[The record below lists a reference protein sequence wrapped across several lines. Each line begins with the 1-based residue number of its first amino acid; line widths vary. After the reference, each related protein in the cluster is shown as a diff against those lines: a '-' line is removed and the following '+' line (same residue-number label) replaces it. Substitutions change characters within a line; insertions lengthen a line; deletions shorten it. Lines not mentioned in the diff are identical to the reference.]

1 MKRVFPT
8 FVSLLLVAI
17 AGCDRPVPKVAT
29 ADPVKVKVAV
39 PTKEMVTQFEEF
51 TGRTSAVRTVEVRS
65 RVTGFLNNVLFKDG
79 AEVQEGE
86 ELFAIDDRS
95 FKSTAAAATA
105 LVAQAQTRVERLS
118 GQYRRGKQLVATKSI
133 TQEQFEQLEFDQA
146 EAVSMLAAAKA
157 AKELADLN
165 VEYTRVLAPISGT
178 ISNRKVD
185 PGNVIKADDISMA
198 TIVKLNP
205 IYAYFDINERTVLR
219 LRRMMD
225 EGKIES
231 ADKAKLKVGVALAD
245 EDAPSHEGTIDFV
258 DSQVDASTGTQRV
271 RATIVNNSKLLSPG
285 LFVRLRFPVGE
296 PHLATLIPEEALVSD
311 QGQRFVYVVG
321 QDNKTAYR
329 RVKIG
334 MLVNGRR
341 VIEEGV
347 KPAERVV
354 VQGLQRV
361 KEGTTV
367 IAEPFV
373 PESPGITAVSSPAAV
388 PPKAAPPVETSP
400 SAFPPQ
406 GVPEE
411 AVKESKEPKKSGQ

>member
-1 MKRVFPT
+1 MKRFLILI
-8 FVSLLLVAI
+8 LLLFLS
-17 AGCDRPVPKVAT
+17 AGCDRPAPKVAT
-29 ADPVKVKVAV
+29 VDPVKVKVAT
-39 PTKEMVTQFEEF
+39 PTQEMVTQFEEF
-51 TGRTSAVRTVEVRS
+51 TGRTSAVKTVEVPS
-65 RVTGFLNNVLFKDG
+65 RVTGFLKEILFKDG
-79 AEVQEGE
+79 AEVQEGQQ
-86 ELFAIDDRS
+86 LFAIDDRS
-95 FKSTAAAATA
+95 FKSQAAAANA
-105 LVAQAQTRVERLS
+105 LVSQVQTRLQRLS
-118 GQYRRGKQLVATKSI
+118 SQYRRGKQLVATNSI
-133 TQEQFEQLEFDQA
+133 TQEQMEQLEFDKA
-146 EAVSMLAAAKA
+146 EAESALEAAKA

-165 VEYTRVLAPISGT
+165 LEYTRVLAPMSGT
-178 ISNRKVD
+178 IGNRKVD
-185 PGNVIKADDISMA
+185 PGNVVKADDGSLA

-219 LRRMMD
+219 LRRMME

-245 EDAPSHEGTIDFV
+245 EDAPSHEGTIDFF
-258 DSQVDASTGTQRV
+258 DSQVDAATGTLRV

-311 QGQRFVYVVG
+311 QGQRFIYVIG
-321 QDNKTAYR
+321 PDNKTAYR

-347 KPAERVV
+347 KPTEKVV

-367 IAEPFV
+367 VAEPFV
-373 PESPGITAVSSPAAV
+373 PESPGITAVSAPGAPA
-388 PPKAAPPVETSP
+388 PNAASPVESSA

-406 GVPEE
+406 AVPEE
-411 AVKESKEPKKSGQ
+411 AVKKSKEPNKSGQ